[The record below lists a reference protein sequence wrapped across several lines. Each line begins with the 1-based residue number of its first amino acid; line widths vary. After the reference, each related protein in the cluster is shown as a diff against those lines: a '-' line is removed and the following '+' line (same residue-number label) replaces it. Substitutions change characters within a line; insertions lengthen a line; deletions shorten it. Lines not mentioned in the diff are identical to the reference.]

1 MKKRIK
7 ISENELRNIVT
18 ECVKKVLREDSNYI
32 NYLIISGTDEAL
44 LARYDNSDEAIEAA
58 NNLAMKNRYGTYYVV
73 KAMNYEYDLPE
84 DIIYST
90 DDENM

>member
-32 NYLIISGTDEAL
+32 NYLIISGSDEAL
-44 LARYDNSDEAIEAA
+44 LDRYDNSDEAIEAT
-58 NNLAMKNRYGTYYVV
+58 NNLAVKNRYGTYYVV
-73 KAMNYEYDLPE
+73 KAMNGEYDLPE
-84 DIIYST
+84 DIIYSS